1 MKIRASIGAILVF
14 AAGLIWFG
22 RDLHKLATSDG
33 AGAVPAYR
41 LGEKLAQTPT
51 APTTKTAYRELS
63 WEDLLPPGWDPA
75 AAFKGLDLGA
85 LRDSDQRAVDALAQ
99 VQALWNNAPL
109 NEKHNKTRVRIPGFL
124 VPIERRGMLIDQ
136 FLLVP
141 YFGACIHTPP
151 PPANQIIHV
160 RSAQPVQGLAMD
172 AVWVSGELQT
182 GRVDTAVGLAGYR
195 IKADLVEPYK
205 RPQ

>member
-1 MKIRASIGAILVF
+1 MKFRASIGAILVF
-14 AAGLIWFG
+14 GAGLLWFG
-22 RDLHKLATSDG
+22 RDLHKMATADG
-33 AGAVPAYR
+33 SGAPPVFQLGQR
-41 LGEKLAQTPT
+41 LTPT
-51 APTTKTAYRELS
+51 PPAPMAKSAYLEIS

-75 AAFKGLDLGA
+75 AAFRGLDLGA

-109 NEKHNKTRVRIPGFL
+109 NETLNKTRIRIAGFI
-124 VPIERRGMLIDQ
+124 VPIERRGMFIDE

-160 RSAQPVQGLAMD
+160 RPAQPVQGVAMD
-172 AVWVSGELQT
+172 AVWISGELET
-182 GRVDTAVGLAGYR
+182 RRVDTSVGYAGYR